1 MRLAK
6 SPLIALQEQEAIEL
20 AREKAATDDPTLVA
34 CQKTHLLI
42 VDDEEMIRQIFKRVL
57 ASEFP
62 SLTIDLAVNGLEAMK
77 LFRLGHHGVVLM
89 DLYMPVMNG
98 ERAYGEF
105 ERLCE
110 KERWVMPSVVFCT
123 GYNASQD
130 IRKIVAVNPKHCVL
144 EKPVKNQVLVDTI
157 RSRLPA
163 APEPV
168 P

>member
-6 SPLIALQEQEAIEL
+6 SPLAEMQEQKAIEL
-20 AREKAATDDPTLVA
+20 AREKAAIEDPSLIA
-34 CQKTHLLI
+34 CQKTRLLI
-42 VDDEEMIRQIFKRVL
+42 VDDEETIRQVFKRVL
-57 ASEFP
+57 AAEFP
-62 SLTIDLAVNGLEAMK
+62 DLTIDLAVNGLEAMK
-77 LFRLGHHGVVLM
+77 LFHGGHHGVVLM

-110 KERWVMPSVVFCT
+110 KERWAMPAIVFCT

-163 APEPV
+163 PEPV
-168 P
+168 V